1 MTQRKPTPNIL
12 AGPVNVLDDVLSGK
26 AAGWPKEVDYPV
38 ERVIVGKRLRPVRDV
53 TDLAES
59 MDQIGLLNRITLLPD
74 GTLVAGAHRLAAA
87 KHLSWATI
95 PARIVELDDVDSELA
110 EIDENLRRTELT
122 VLEQAEHLLR
132 REELLAAKG
141 VRAKAGDNQ
150 HSETTTTATIAGS
163 MGISERSAQQRLQ
176 IARGL
181 SQEARD
187 ALRGTELAESTTKLV
202 ELSRQPQQYQVAIVE
217 KMVNGGYQ
225 SVDAAATATM
235 PKPVDTVVDAVV
247 FSMAQEAISAA
258 ELNKGKIRKPFL
270 HNGALWTCTGIAYGS
285 HYHPEQDRAECLRL
299 HAPDEAIEPGEPY
312 RGYVAGAYSPGT
324 PVSFGNSQY
333 VLGAQ
338 WMIVRNTATPAT
350 QQQPA
355 DVVPSAA
362 TGSRQQGAELARCTV
377 CNRPLSDPASAIAGV
392 GPCCAAKRAPAAGSG
407 EPTISL
413 DELEV
418 EDSVTVRMD
427 TDGKPLMDW
436 DDDDWA
442 AYERKLKARAAA
454 AMPPAPEPV
463 RIVPPV
469 APTANADLAI
479 LAPDRSEASSAA
491 QKRNERI
498 DSILRRL
505 YAALAAASEF
515 EELTGIYTHSPAFH
529 RVMDAMIGTLEAN
542 RL

>member
-87 KHLSWATI
+87 KHLGWATI
-95 PARIVELDDVDSELA
+95 PARIAELNEIDSELA

-202 ELSRQPQQYQVAIVE
+202 ELSRQPQQYQVAIVR
-217 KMVNGGYQ
+217 KMVDDGYMT
-225 SVDAAATATM
+225 VDAAAS
-235 PKPVDTVVDAVV
+235 TV
-247 FSMAQEAISAA
+247 IP
-258 ELNKGKIRKPFL
+258 RKPEPDPAL
-270 HNGALWTCTGIAYGS
+270 VAEGERKERERLAYMAENG
-285 HYHPEQDRAECLRL
+285 R
-299 HAPDEAIEPGEPY
+299 
-312 RGYVAGAYSPGT
+312 
-324 PVSFGNSQY
+324 
-333 VLGAQ
+333 
-338 WMIVRNTATPAT
+338 RNEEHWAKMREELA
-350 QQQPA
+350 
-355 DVVPSAA
+355 SAA
-362 TGSRQQGAELARCTV
+362 TGSRQQGAELARCSV

-392 GPCCAAKRAPAAGSG
+392 GPCCAAKRTTAAGSG

-418 EDSVTVRMD
+418 EDSVAVRMD

-436 DDDDWA
+436 DEEDWA
-442 AYERKLKARAAA
+442 AYERKLKERQIVQAAPA
-454 AMPPAPEPV
+454 AESV
-463 RIVPPV
+463 RSVPQWWTVDPRTPKPKDEV
-469 APTANADLAI
+469 DAF
-479 LAPDRSEASSAA
+479 R
-491 QKRNERI
+491 
-498 DSILRRL
+498 
-505 YAALAAASEF
+505 LAADAMGSAVK
-515 EELTGIYTHSPAFH
+515 LLGLARQYLNDYHDDMQAGIDVIATEIQDL
-529 RVMDAMIGTLEAN
+529 VMDL
-542 RL
+542 R

>member
-87 KHLSWATI
+87 KHLGWATI
-95 PARIVELDDVDSELA
+95 PARIVELDEVDSELA

-150 HSETTTTATIAGS
+150 HTDATTTATIADS

-202 ELSRQPQQYQVAIVE
+202 ELSRQPQQYQVAIVRR
-217 KMVNGGYQ
+217 MVDDGYLT
-225 SVDAAATATM
+225 VDAAAS
-235 PKPVDTVVDAVV
+235 TV
-247 FSMAQEAISAA
+247 IP
-258 ELNKGKIRKPFL
+258 RKPEPDPAL
-270 HNGALWTCTGIAYGS
+270 VAEGERKERERLAYMAENG
-285 HYHPEQDRAECLRL
+285 R
-299 HAPDEAIEPGEPY
+299 
-312 RGYVAGAYSPGT
+312 
-324 PVSFGNSQY
+324 
-333 VLGAQ
+333 
-338 WMIVRNTATPAT
+338 RNEEHWAKMREEMA
-350 QQQPA
+350 
-355 DVVPSAA
+355 SAA
-362 TGSRQQGAELARCTV
+362 TGSRQQGAELARCSV

-392 GPCCAAKRAPAAGSG
+392 GPCCAAKRTAATG

-442 AYERKLKARAAA
+442 AYERKLKERQIVQTAPAA
-454 AMPPAPEPV
+454 EPV
-463 RIVPPV
+463 RFVAPV
-469 APTANADLAI
+469 APTPTADLDI
-479 LAPDRSEASSAA
+479 LAPDRSEASSVAER
-491 QKRNERI
+491 RNERI

-505 YAALAAASEF
+505 YAAQSAVSEF
-515 EELTGIYTHSPAFH
+515 EDMTGIYTHSPAFH